1 MIPIEFEPPVEDA
14 RVVIGIDFGTTFSGF
29 SFAYI
34 KPEKEKIAIVVNDN
48 WLGVK
53 GPMKTNTVL
62 QYDEDY
68 EDVITWGAK
77 ALANEPSKK
86 AKNKQPRPV
95 EMFKLHLGDV
105 PETKKP
111 KLPNGITP
119 ERAITDYL
127 REMGKVIKDEIKRC
141 WPDIDF
147 YRHVRIIVTVPAG
160 FSEKTK
166 TIMRKC
172 LFDAGLIKRIGTLS
186 LQFTTEPE
194 AAAIHCMNILKEH
207 GLSTGAKY
215 LIVDCGGGTVD
226 LTVRKLLPDNKLG
239 ETTMMS
245 DGFCGGTYVDDK
257 FLEFLEKQVS
267 KSAMDEL
274 KEKNYGQVN
283 YMVQQF
289 CFHVKIPFTG
299 EESDFETF
307 EWDIE
312 RKCPAL
318 KKYVTGSEKNELRK
332 NDWIIDLD
340 FKTVKGF
347 FDPVI
352 DKILKLIK
360 DQLKK
365 CPDCSVMFLVGG
377 FSESKYLQT
386 KVKQTFGD
394 KIKIAVPPRPVIA
407 VVSGACEYG
416 LDTKAVSTRVLKWTY
431 GVLVSPKWQPGDPL
445 SRKNSFGRI
454 DKFYLMAKKEV
465 QVDVDKEFSQRL
477 LPSQPNQTSIVFSIY
492 YTSKYSATYCDE
504 PEMNFLGKFE
514 VDLPDAHLGLN
525 RPVMLTLRFGSME
538 VFLKATNETNNRVY
552 RTTFCSAE

>member
-1 MIPIEFEPPVEDA
+1 MIPIEYEPPVEDA

-34 KPEKEKIAIVVNDN
+34 KPEKEKIEIVVNDN
-48 WLGVK
+48 WLGIK

-68 EDVITWGAK
+68 EDVIAWGAK
-77 ALANEPSKK
+77 ALAGEPSKK
-86 AKNKQPRPV
+86 AKNNQPRPV
-95 EMFKLHLGDV
+95 ELFKLHLGDV
-105 PETKKP
+105 PESKKP
-111 KLPNGITP
+111 KLPDGITP

-127 REMGKVIKDEIKRC
+127 REMG
-141 WPDIDF
+141 
-147 YRHVRIIVTVPAG
+147 

-166 TIMRKC
+166 SIMRKC
-172 LFDAGLIKRIGTLS
+172 LFDAGLIKRIGTLG

-194 AAAIHCMNILKEH
+194 AAAIHCMSILKEH

-239 ETTMMS
+239 ETTMRS
-245 DGFCGGTYVDDK
+245 EDFCGGSYVDDK
-257 FLEFLEKQVS
+257 FLEFLEKKVS
-267 KSAMDEL
+267 KSAMNEL

-299 EESDFETF
+299 EESDFGTF

-318 KKYVTGSEKNELRK
+318 KKYVTGSEKNKLRED
-332 NDWIIDLD
+332 DWIIDLD

-365 CPDCSVMFLVGG
+365 CPDCSMMYLVGG

-386 KVKQTFGD
+386 RVKQAFEH

-431 GVLVSPKWQPGDPL
+431 GVLISPKWQPGDPP
-445 SRKNSFGRI
+445 SRKDSNGRI
-454 DKFYLMAKKEV
+454 DKFFLMAEKEV
-465 QVDVDKEFSQRL
+465 QVDVDKEFSERL
-477 LPSQPNQTSIVFSIY
+477 YPSYPNQTSIDFCIY

-504 PEMNFLGKFE
+504 PEMNFL
-514 VDLPDAHLGLN
+514 
-525 RPVMLTLRFGSME
+525 
-538 VFLKATNETNNRVY
+538 ATNETNRKVY
-552 RTTFCSAE
+552 RTTFCSTE